1 LIFKNII
8 FDRHHLPAQYDSR
21 DCTKK
26 FIFAKIRG
34 HSFLFFPFWKW
45 KESESATSNPE
56 DLNDLKEVKEL
67 FWTDQ
72 IYRSDFSLSVPVIVR
87 EARADYL

>member
-8 FDRHHLPAQYDSR
+8 FDRHHLAAQYDSR

-34 HSFLFFPFWKW
+34 GTFLFF
-45 KESESATSNPE
+45 
-56 DLNDLKEVKEL
+56 LKKKGK
-67 FWTDQ
+67 
-72 IYRSDFSLSVPVIVR
+72 
-87 EARADYL
+87 